1 MIGLRFMKKMFSKYP
16 DVVSVSELMDML
28 HIGKN
33 TAYEL
38 LQSGKIKSI
47 KIGKSIEFLKALLWN
62 ICNVAKT

>member
-28 HIGKN
+28 HIGKD
-33 TAYEL
+33 TAYKL

-47 KIGKSIEFLKALLWN
+47 KIGKKYRIPKSFVVEYLQYY
-62 ICNVAKT
+62 

>member
-47 KIGKSIEFLKALLWN
+47 KIGKKYRIPKSFVMEYLQR
-62 ICNVAKT
+62 C